1 MSPDGRRPT
10 DDDYH
15 DLFAD
20 ELDEDLAYPEDDP
33 DRVSGVRRHLEAGNV
48 RRAQVIEA
56 SVEDLDADE
65 EMQDWDDRHGESDR
79 GMHEP
84 RQSGGRLYRSVNAPS
99 GPNTEP
105 ALRRED
111 VSRLRT
117 VQVDER
123 PMVYVSDFDE
133 GPRGDDDDES
143 VGRRGRREGRRAG
156 RERTERRAEVEM
168 AAWGDERPRPG
179 LRPVT
184 GYLLV
189 IGLTLATAIAE
200 RLLEGPAWSSGLWF
214 TGVALL
220 VSSVYVACTV
230 GRGDFLVAVFAPPIA
245 ALVVAL
251 TVGQIGAVSAGG
263 FITTHALALFN
274 ALGASALGGGT
285 SWNWAWIL
293 GTTLLTSIIV
303 VIRALVGRRD

>member
-10 DDDYH
+10 DEDYD

-20 ELDEDLAYPEDDP
+20 EPIDEFDDLGDP
-33 DRVSGVRRHLEAGNV
+33 QRASGVRRHLEAGHV
-48 RRAQVIEA
+48 RRAAMIKDSSA
-56 SVEDLDADE
+56 SLDDEIIGFGSDDESRDRTRHPSADG
-65 EMQDWDDRHGESDR
+65 HG
-79 GMHEP
+79 H
-84 RQSGGRLYRSVNAPS
+84 GGRLYRSVNAPS
-99 GPNTEP
+99 GPDTEP
-105 ALRRED
+105 ALGRED

-117 VQVDER
+117 IHVTER
-123 PMVYVSDFDE
+123 PMVYVSDFEDHRRDE
-133 GPRGDDDDES
+133 EDEPV
-143 VGRRGRREGRRAG
+143 VGRRGRRDGARAG
-156 RERTERRAEVEM
+156 RERREEVAIDAWDMDRA
-168 AAWGDERPRPG
+168 RPG
-179 LRPVT
+179 LRPLT

-189 IGLTLATAIAE
+189 IGLTLITAVAE
-200 RLLEGPAWSSGLWF
+200 RLLEGPGWSSGLWL

-230 GRGDFLVAVFAPPIA
+230 GRGDFLVAVCAPPIA

-263 FITTHALALFN
+263 FLATHALALFN